1 MNPMSRVRVT
11 SLACALA
18 ACAALATPAQ
28 AKNTQE
34 LGAPHGLAF
43 PAADCP
49 TDCQAIAQV
58 TGFNVRLNGVHN
70 PMRIRRSGYI
80 VAFTVKLSKP
90 DANETTF
97 FDAKYGSPSTAR
109 LAIVRSE
116 HHADQ
121 YKLINQTQA
130 FKLTPYFGST
140 PTIALRKP
148 FRVHKDDI
156 VALTVPHWLPAFS
169 HNLDNQEI
177 WRASHVESDCAAADP
192 PAAPHEQVDA
202 DKTYACDYKTAR
214 LLYTASFIGDPT
226 PTNTA
231 KIR

>member
-1 MNPMSRVRVT
+1 MSRIRVT
-11 SLACALA
+11 ALACGLA

-34 LGAPHGLAF
+34 LGAPHGLEF

-70 PMRIRRSGYI
+70 PMRLNKSGYV

-90 DANETTF
+90 SGPQVSF
-97 FDAKYGSPSTAR
+97 FNTKYGTPSSAR
-109 LAIVRSE
+109 LAIVQSQ

-130 FKLTPYFGST
+130 FDLTPYFDS
-140 PTIALRKP
+140 PFNIVTIALRKP

-169 HNLDNQEI
+169 HNLDNGEI
-177 WRASHVESDCAAADP
+177 WRASHVESDCAASDP
-192 PAAPHEQVDA
+192 PASAHEQVDSL
-202 DKTYACDYKTAR
+202 KTYACDYKTAR

-231 KIR
+231 RIR